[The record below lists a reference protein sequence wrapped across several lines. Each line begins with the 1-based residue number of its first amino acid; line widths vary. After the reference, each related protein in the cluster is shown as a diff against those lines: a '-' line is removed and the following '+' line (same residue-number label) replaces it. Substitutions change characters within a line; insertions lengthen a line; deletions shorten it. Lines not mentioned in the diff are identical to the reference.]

1 MTKKNKNV
9 IINGILHY
17 IVIYTD
23 MEIKMDNLVNIKKLR
38 KSDLIEI
45 LISQAEEIEYLKGKL
60 EEKNIILE
68 ESGSIAIAALR
79 LNNIFED
86 AQKAADQYVESV
98 KYQTDRKVSSE
109 KGVK

>member
-1 MTKKNKNV
+1 M
-9 IINGILHY
+9 G
-17 IVIYTD
+17 
-23 MEIKMDNLVNIKKLR
+23 IKMDNLVNIKKLR

-45 LISQAEEIEYLKGKL
+45 LISQAEEIEYLKEKL

-68 ESGSIAIAALR
+68 ESGSIAMAALR

-98 KYQTDRKVSSE
+98 KYQTDKKVSSE
-109 KGVK
+109 KRW

>member
-1 MTKKNKNV
+1 
-9 IINGILHY
+9 
-17 IVIYTD
+17 
-23 MEIKMDNLVNIKKLR
+23 MDNLVNIKKLR

-45 LISQAEEIEYLKGKL
+45 LISQAEEIEYLKEKL

-68 ESGSIAIAALR
+68 ESGSIAMAALR

-98 KYQTDRKVSSE
+98 KYQTDKKVSSE
-109 KGVK
+109 KRW